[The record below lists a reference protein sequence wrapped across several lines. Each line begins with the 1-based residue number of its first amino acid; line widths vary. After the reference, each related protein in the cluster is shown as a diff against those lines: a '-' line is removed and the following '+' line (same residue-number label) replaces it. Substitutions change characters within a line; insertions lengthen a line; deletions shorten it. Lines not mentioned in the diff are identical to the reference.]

1 MQTQQDLE
9 AVVKRVDVRR
19 SSRRTRTISARLENG
34 TLILFIPAS
43 LSFAEE
49 TRWAET
55 MRGRFEAR
63 HRKQRINSAGDLE
76 RRARELNA
84 RYFGG
89 TLSWRSI
96 EYVTNQNS
104 RYGSCTVHDSTIRL
118 SDKLVGMP
126 VWVRDYVIVHE
137 LAHLLEPN
145 HSPAFW
151 ALVDSY
157 PLSERAKGYLIAKGM
172 EE

>member
-1 MQTQQDLE
+1 MQIQQDRE

-19 SSRRTRTISARLENG
+19 SSRRHRTISARLEKG
-34 TLILFIPAS
+34 TLILFIPAAMS
-43 LSFAEE
+43 VAEE
-49 TRWAET
+49 GRWAET
-55 MRGRFEAR
+55 MRKRFEAR
-63 HRKQRINSAGDLE
+63 HRKQRVNSSGDLE
-76 RRARELNA
+76 RRAQELNS
-84 RYFGG
+84 RFFRG
-89 TLSWRSI
+89 TLTWRSI

-104 RYGSCTVHDSTIRL
+104 RYGSCNVLAGTIRL
-118 SDKLVGMP
+118 SDKLIDMP
-126 VWVRDYVIVHE
+126 GWVRDYVIVHE

-157 PLSERAKGYLIAKGM
+157 PLSERAKGYLIARGM